1 MDKKITPCEIKKK
14 KKKDEKIVFL
24 TAYDYPSAKILDK
37 TDIDGVLVGD
47 SVGNTVLGYENTLP
61 VSMDEMIHHT
71 KAVSKGLENQ
81 LLISDMPFL
90 SYQTSTEE
98 AVKNAGR
105 FLKEGKAEA
114 VKIEGGSEYEEEI
127 KKVIDAG
134 IPVMG
139 HLGLT
144 PQKIKQL
151 DGYKPRGKSVKEAK
165 QIFEDAKKLEDMG
178 VFSLVL
184 ESVPTELSEKI
195 TKELEIP
202 TIGIGAGVKC
212 DGQILVL
219 HDLLGISETKPK
231 FVKSYADLSSTIEEA
246 VKDFQ
251 TEVENEE
258 FPTSENSYN
267 MKKEFVKELEESLE
281 END

>member
-1 MDKKITPCEIKKK
+1 MSKKITPSKIKKK
-14 KKKDEKIVFL
+14 KKDDENLVFL

-37 TDIDGVLVGD
+37 TDIDGILVGD

-71 KAVSKGLENQ
+71 KAVSKGLETQ
-81 LLISDMPFL
+81 LLVSDMPFI
-90 SYQTSTEE
+90 SYQTSAEE

-114 VKIEGGSEYEEEI
+114 VKMEGGSEYEEEI

-165 QIFEDAKKLEDMG
+165 QIFEDAKKLEELG

-184 ESVPTELSEKI
+184 ESIPTELAEKI
-195 TKELEIP
+195 TQEVEIP
-202 TIGIGAGVKC
+202 TIGIGAGAKC
-212 DGQILVL
+212 NGQILVL
-219 HDLLGISETKPK
+219 HDLLGISDKKPK
-231 FVKSYADLSSTIEEA
+231 FVKSYADLSSTIEKA
-246 VKDFQ
+246 VKEFE
-251 TEVENEE
+251 TEVKEEE

-267 MKKEFVKELEESLE
+267 MKEDFAKELEESLE
-281 END
+281 KDE